1 MLSPP
6 ASCVFFFSLIPCVGV
21 TCKPGFPDEGEDQV
35 SVEIKVTKAER
46 FRGGPGRGAAGG
58 SHFSWTVVV
67 SGLPWC
73 SDVLRPRVL
82 PVISRVKRVQ
92 WLKQNEKP
100 VNLSRAGIYWLS
112 TPGSPLPA
120 TFWRREQDQSTP
132 MKPTS
137 IVRGVRPGREAS
149 YRACVPGGA
158 CGPMQSG
165 PLTGAVVARP
175 V

>member
-1 MLSPP
+1 MSPWK
-6 ASCVFFFSLIPCVGV
+6 SKSLKLKDSEEVQE
-21 TCKPGFPDEGEDQV
+21 EGQL
-35 SVEIKVTKAER
+35 
-46 FRGGPGRGAAGG
+46 AA
-58 SHFSWTVVV
+58 HTLVV

-73 SDVLRPRVL
+73 SDVLRPGVL
-82 PVISRVKRVQ
+82 PVISRVKQVQ

-137 IVRGVRPGREAS
+137 IVRGVRPGWEAS

-158 CGPMQSG
+158 CGPIQSG